1 MRSGSTVLVCSLL
14 LAFAIPAHAGQSARA
29 IRDLAQLE
37 GVRDN
42 ALIGYG
48 MVVGLNGTGDRRQTM
63 FTTQTLSNILQR
75 LGVQIPASAVRVN
88 NVASVFVT
96 ASLPPFA
103 RSGTRI
109 DITVSS
115 IGDAKSLEGG
125 LLLLTPLHAADGQ
138 VYAAAQGPVVLGGYT
153 AGVQGNSKQV
163 NHPTVGRIP
172 QGGIVERD
180 AAVDLARLPRLSLL
194 LANADFAV
202 ARDVVDAINREFR
215 RDVAHAVDSRRIDLD
230 ADGLGREALPAALA
244 RLEALQVPVHPKAR
258 VVLNERTGTVVMGSD
273 VRLSAVSI
281 LHGNLSI
288 EISTDFKASQPAPF
302 SQGETVVVPQP
313 SVRAQESQVRRIELG
328 DGANVEE
335 LVNGLRAI
343 GATTRDVVA
352 IIQAIKT
359 AGALQAELEVI

>member
-1 MRSGSTVLVCSLL
+1 M
-14 LAFAIPAHAGQSARA
+14 
-29 IRDLAQLE
+29 
-37 GVRDN
+37 
-42 ALIGYG
+42 
-48 MVVGLNGTGDRRQTM
+48 
-63 FTTQTLSNILQR
+63 
-75 LGVQIPASAVRVN
+75 
-88 NVASVFVT
+88 
-96 ASLPPFA
+96 
-103 RSGTRI
+103 
-109 DITVSS
+109 
-115 IGDAKSLEGG
+115 
-125 LLLLTPLHAADGQ
+125 LLTPLHAADGQ

-180 AAVDLARLPRLSLL
+180 AALDLARLPRVSLL

-215 RDVAHAVDSRRIDLD
+215 REVAQAVDSRRIDLD
-230 ADGLGREALPAALA
+230 AEALGREALPAALA

-313 SVRAQESQVRRIELG
+313 SVRTQESQVRRIELG

-352 IIQAIKT
+352 IIQAIKA